1 MQAWS
6 KISRMP
12 AQAIRKMQDEL
23 LQKMISEELVV
34 RHPSLPKSSDTR
46 PLRIWPKW

>member
-12 AQAIRKMQDEL
+12 AAGIKKLQDEL
-23 LQKMISEELVV
+23 LQKMIKEVTLMKSGEL
-34 RHPSLPKSSDTR
+34 T
-46 PLRIWPKW
+46 I